1 MALLQVTSSVH
12 FQELSSFFP
21 AASLPISSIFNQGH
35 GVTCWSSGSN
45 KGIITFPKV
54 LPVIV
59 KNRISELELLSL
71 WDWNF
76 LETELYN
83 YYLKLYMY
91 HPLFLGEWFEC
102 PCHHFYWKNSLLKCL
117 QCLYIFITNKVHKKL
132 KYDKYNFLQVKYPWT
147 DLISNWAK
155 FGCIGG
161 AWKTFLSGRI

>member
-1 MALLQVTSSVH
+1 M
-12 FQELSSFFP
+12 
-21 AASLPISSIFNQGH
+21 
-35 GVTCWSSGSN
+35 
-45 KGIITFPKV
+45 IIFPKV

-132 KYDKYNFLQVKYPWT
+132 KYDKYNFLQRRSIHGQIWFPT
-147 DLISNWAK
+147 E
-155 FGCIGG
+155 
-161 AWKTFLSGRI
+161 LSLVVLEGLEKLSCLAGFSFQTLSSLPAG